1 MHWYLYH
8 QHHGT
13 HSLPS
18 QCKPPSFTSVNACKE
33 LWGSIS
39 SQTILAL
46 PSCPSFAAYMWHVA
60 FTDNV
65 VLMAENRHTSCNIHQ
80 LLQPWYFPKGVFQP
94 EYLICPFFFFFGC
107 GEVTAPCWLWFP
119 LLKCW
124 WYFILQMRHFINHD
138 EDKELLQ
145 AGEGGTEGGEGG
157 RAERDCADKSSTLLN
172 LFWQRKKTNIREV
185 MLQFS
190 TITLS
195 FSFAG
200 SK

>member
-18 QCKPPSFTSVNACKE
+18 QCKPPSFTSVDACKE

-65 VLMAENRHTSCNIHQ
+65 VYNGWKQTY
-80 LLQPWYFPKGVFQP
+80 LLQHPPASAALVFSKRGFPTWVP
-94 EYLICPFFFFFGC
+94 HLSNFFFFGC

-157 RAERDCADKSSTLLN
+157 RAECDCADKSSTLLN